1 MENGAPQLVARDLRR
16 SFRMGPRRI
25 EVLRGISMEVQRSEA
40 VFLVGASGAGKTTLL
55 YTLAGLER
63 PEGGTVDFEGQRPYT
78 GSSQAQAQIRN
89 TQMGFVFQS
98 YFLLPE
104 LTALENVMLPGMI
117 GGSVRESAAEESLRS
132 VGLGERLQHLPAE
145 LSGGEQ
151 QRVAI
156 ARALVNDPAIVFADE
171 PTGNLDSKTG
181 DAIMD
186 LLLSL
191 AAGTS
196 EIFFVLTKT
205 TADRDGTTLVE
216 EPRKTTRT
224 VKPANESGPAK
235 AAKSLTIFL
244 DGEFVPEGDA
254 KVSVFD
260 HGLLYGDGIFEG
272 IRFYNGGVFRLE
284 EHLERLWDSARSICL
299 EVPMSRSEM
308 TEALLETIRKNDLRD
323 GYIRLIVTRGVG
335 NLGLNPAQCKR
346 PSVIIIA
353 TTIVLYPAEMYH
365 R

>member
-1 MENGAPQLVARDLRR
+1 MEDGNPQLIARDLKR

-25 EVLRGISMEVQRSEA
+25 EVLRGISMEVHRSEA

-63 PEGGTVDFEGQRPYT
+63 PEEGTVDFEGQRLYT
-78 GSSQAQAQIRN
+78 GSSRAQAHIRN

-117 GGSVRESAAEESLRS
+117 GGRVKEDAAAESLRA

-181 DAIMD
+181 EGIMG

-191 AAGTS
+191 AR
-196 EIFFVLTKT
+196 ERKKT
-205 TADRDGTTLVE
+205 LLVVTHDSHLATLGDRQLQMAD
-216 EPRKTTRT
+216 
-224 VKPANESGPAK
+224 
-235 AAKSLTIFL
+235 
-244 DGEFVPEGDA
+244 
-254 KVSVFD
+254 
-260 HGLLYGDGIFEG
+260 GLLAEG
-272 IRFYNGGVFRLE
+272 
-284 EHLERLWDSARSICL
+284 
-299 EVPMSRSEM
+299 
-308 TEALLETIRKNDLRD
+308 
-323 GYIRLIVTRGVG
+323 
-335 NLGLNPAQCKR
+335 
-346 PSVIIIA
+346 
-353 TTIVLYPAEMYH
+353 
-365 R
+365 